1 MWRIVLAVLALL
13 TAGVGYFVN
22 LVYKKRAELD
32 GLPQPPMES
41 RFWGH
46 LKIAADCKRLFPPNC
61 HVQNW
66 ANYIRKKYDLGDVFY
81 LDWWPFG
88 PRWLFVADPE
98 VASKFLTTGQSLPK
112 SQLTTKFLTNLLGE
126 NNMVGLEGHAWKS
139 LRSIFNPGFSAS
151 HLFTLVPY
159 VVDSSLVFLD
169 LLLEKAQTNEL
180 VQLDPLSIGFAID
193 IIGKVVMDSDFDS
206 QKRPHPI
213 VTTFRK
219 QVELMPSAASIGPL
233 DDINLVRPIRLWWNA
248 RKLDS
253 LLGAEIDKKIEARK
267 TGTNISSDTE
277 KPRKD
282 RKRSIV
288 DLALDAYEKEVAAS
302 AKGGGGGGGG
312 GGMNRSFR
320 AMAIDS
326 IKTFIFA
333 GHDTTSSTISYTM
346 YLLHLHK
353 HVHTKIVAELDSVF
367 GPDVTAAEMAE
378 LIKSDP
384 HRINK
389 LEYLAAVVKEVLR
402 LFPPA
407 STIRELKRPS
417 DVSAARD
424 KVLIDPSTGTEC
436 PLVGFDLWP
445 VAHMIHRNEAYFPE
459 PLKFIPERFIP
470 SQTPFPECKLHT
482 PAGKDAWRPFEKGP
496 RSCIGQ
502 ELAMMEAK
510 VVVALVVREVDFTAE
525 FRGEKI
531 EQGDWVPVETKDE
544 FADGVSGDERLSVEG
559 HKPFQVLLG
568 AARPSNGMSGRL
580 SLRKRR

>member
-1 MWRIVLAVLALL
+1 MWRVVSTVLALL
-13 TAGVGYFVN
+13 TAGAVYFVN

-46 LKIAADCKRLFPPNC
+46 LKIAGDCKKLFPPNC

-81 LDWWPFG
+81 VDWWPLG
-88 PRWLFVADPE
+88 PRWVFIADPE
-98 VASKFLTTGQSLPK
+98 LASKFLTTGQSLPK
-112 SQLTTKFLTNLLGE
+112 SRLTTKYLTRLLGS
-126 NNMVGLEGHAWKS
+126 NNMVGLEGQAWKS

-151 HLFTLVPY
+151 HLITLVPY

-169 LLLEKAQTNEL
+169 LLRDKAKANEL
-180 VQLDPLSIGFAID
+180 VELDPLSIGFAID

-213 VTTFRK
+213 VTTFRR
-219 QVELMPSAASIGPL
+219 QVQLMPTSASIGPL
-233 DDINLVRPIRLWWNA
+233 DDINLIRPIRLWWNA

-253 LLGAEIDKKIEARK
+253 LLGAEIDRKLAARK
-267 TGTNISSDTE
+267 TSQGTNGSVEIE

-288 DLALDAYEKEVAAS
+288 DLALDAYEKEVAAG
-302 AKGGGGGGGG
+302 AKGGG
-312 GGMNRSFR
+312 MSMTSSFR
-320 AMAIDS
+320 TMAIDS

-346 YLLHLHK
+346 YLIHLHK
-353 HVHTKIVAELDSVF
+353 HVYTKVAAELDSVF
-367 GPDVTAAEMAE
+367 GPDVTASEMAE

-389 LEYLAAVVKEVLR
+389 LEYLGAVLKEVLR

-407 STIRELKRPS
+407 STIRELKRPNE
-417 DVSAARD
+417 VSVV
-424 KVLIDPSTGTEC
+424 KETVMIDPSTGKEC

-470 SQTPFPECKLHT
+470 SQTPFPDCKLHT

-496 RSCIGQ
+496 RNCIGQ

-510 VVVALVVREVDFTAE
+510 VVLALVIREVDFMPE
-525 FRGEKI
+525 FYGRKI
-531 EQGDWVPVETKDE
+531 EEGDWKPVETKDE
-544 FADGVSGDERLSVEG
+544 FADGISGEERLSVEG
-559 HKPFQVLLG
+559 HKPYQVLLG
-568 AARPSNGMSGRL
+568 AARPRNGMSGRL
-580 SLRKRR
+580 SLRGK